1 MLKTKVVNYH
11 TSEFYEE
18 TLAPKSGSHSECLIG
33 RHPSCDL
40 ILNSPEVSRVHGRV
54 LFQNGKCYFTDL
66 GSTDGSRINNEEV
79 QINRQYLLKPDDSL
93 RIGGFVLLV
102 EAVGDSDQLDLSP
115 GSESTVSRAASTQ
128 AQALP
133 PGEITVRCGQ
143 IIEETHDVKTFRF
156 MAEPSI
162 LFDYKPGQ
170 FVMLNLEIGG
180 KSVKRSYSISSSP
193 SHPYTLDITVK
204 RVPAPADPPDAPSG
218 LVSNWLH
225 DNIEVGSTIQLSGP
239 LGKFTCVDRP
249 TDKLLFI
256 SAGSGIT
263 PMMSMSQ
270 WLCDSA
276 IAADIVFVHSA
287 RSPRDIIFQRRL
299 ALLDAQ
305 HPNFKLA
312 INTTRSELGQ
322 PWFGY
327 TGRVNAAMLQAMAPD
342 FRDRTVYV
350 CGPNP
355 FMAVM
360 KTLLADLDFPME
372 NYFEES
378 FGDRK
383 LPKRK
388 PTSSAVVEDTQPQ
401 STLAAPTSNGKPP
414 ELKLVKPLFKAV
426 TCQETDQPALVFTK
440 SGKEVFCDGEDC
452 ILDVAEQEG
461 LDLPCSCRMGACGA
475 CKQKVIEGEVKYD
488 DEPSALEDSERQDGV
503 VLTCMAYPVGRVVLE
518 A

>member
-18 TLAPKSGSHSECLIG
+18 TLAPKSSGRNECLIG

-54 LFQNGKCYFTDL
+54 LFQNSKCYFTDL
-66 GSTDGSRINNEEV
+66 GSTDGSRINNEEA
-79 QINRQYLLKPDDSL
+79 QINQSYLLKPDDSI

-102 EAVGDSDQLDLSP
+102 E
-115 GSESTVSRAASTQ
+115 EVSAAEQPTQ
-128 AQALP
+128 SQNPNPPAAGTAAAPPRSWP
-133 PGEITVRCGQ
+133 PGEISVRCMQ
-143 IIEETHDVKTFRF
+143 IIDETHDVKTFRF
-156 MAEPSI
+156 MAEPKI

-170 FVMLNLEIGG
+170 FVTLNLEIGG

-204 RVPAPADPPDAPSG
+204 RVPAPTDAPDAPAG

-225 DNIEVGSTIQLSGP
+225 DTIEIGSRIQLSGP

-249 TDKLLFI
+249 IDKLLFI

-270 WLCDSA
+270 WLCDHA
-276 IAADIVFVHSA
+276 IDADIVFVHSA
-287 RSPRDIIFQRRL
+287 RSPQDIIFQRRL

-312 INTTRSELGQ
+312 VNTTRVEAGQ

-327 TGRVNAAMLQAMAPD
+327 TGRLNAAMLQAMAAD

-355 FMAVM
+355 FMAAM

-378 FGDRK
+378 FGGRK
-383 LPKRK
+383 ASKRK
-388 PTSSAVVEDTQPQ
+388 PTLPTGAEDTQPQ
-401 STLAAPTSNGKPP
+401 STPAAPTSNGNHAELLEPP
-414 ELKLVKPLFKAV
+414 QSPSGASQ
-426 TCQETDQPALVFTK
+426 TTAQPALIFTK
-440 SGKEVFCDGEDC
+440 SGKEVFCDGEEC

-461 LDLPCSCRMGACGA
+461 VDLPSSCRMGACGA

-488 DEPSALEDSERQDGV
+488 DDPSALEDSERQEGV